1 MAGTRNK
8 HAWIWVA
15 IAAISLAS
23 VSRAAA
29 GPHSGRPQ
37 ANPVLHFLIK
47 SHSAAAV
54 AKSGPAVR
62 FAQRGTLFRDAQSG
76 TWIAFLPVYFI
87 GLVSL
92 TTSSS
97 RFVRALGPLPASPL
111 YTTFFQRPPPVS
123 A

>member
-1 MAGTRNK
+1 MAGSRNK

-29 GPHSGRPQ
+29 GPDSARVH

-62 FAQRGTLFRDAQSG
+62 LAQRGTLFRDAQSG
-76 TWIAFLPVYFI
+76 AWIAFLPVYFI
-87 GLVSL
+87 GLVPL
-92 TTSSS
+92 TISSS
-97 RFVRALGPLPASPL
+97 RFVRRLSPLPAAPL
-111 YTTFFQRPPPVS
+111 NATFLQRPPPVS